1 MTDIGGIS
9 TLRQQ
14 ETSQQVAVVTR
25 IRPLALLL
33 AAAWLSAAAGCGG
46 GGLETVPV
54 SGTVSLDGKPL
65 DHGFVRFVPV
75 DTTKGRLA
83 TGTIQKDGKF
93 TLSTANSDGVLLG
106 DYKVVVECMKITADV
121 PEKDRELGIGGKVS
135 EIPVKYNDPEKSGLT
150 EKITDKKTVTLEL
163 KSS

>member
-1 MTDIGGIS
+1 MTDVWCNHC
-9 TLRQQ
+9 LPRQ
-14 ETSQQVAVVTR
+14 ETSLQHPVVTR

-54 SGTVSLDGKPL
+54 GGTVTLDGKAL

-83 TGTIQKDGKF
+83 TATIQKDGTFK
-93 TLSTANSDGVLLG
+93 LSTANSDGVLLG
-106 DYKVVVECMKITADV
+106 DYKVVVECMKITNDV

-150 EKITDKKTVTLEL
+150 EKITDGKTVTLEL